1 MASNPSETSELI
13 VRDFLIKAGL
23 EKTLAALNEECR
35 EKSRPTPT
43 VEAWY
48 EMSLAVKLPELLLK
62 YSNGSQLEQTPIV
75 EVLLSHL
82 RTLLGTTVRQPLDKS
97 LLPAQPQ
104 RLVLNGEGT
113 CSIVS
118 EYGASQSP
126 VNELPVSPSKPTIS
140 VLEPTGTRVVVPMEY
155 SDRHPHERK
164 SRLIQTSTADV
175 PSFSFRPKPEAPQPE
190 DKPPMVSSATPIV
203 HTKVPKSRKDD
214 SEKPKQHGEYYMPVE
229 MRARMIH
236 RSMEVMR
243 KNEEEAAR
251 VDTVTKSNAARL
263 KLDDL
268 KKNHQEEAYQ
278 LKKKRPCGLCEVKF
292 SEVNLPVAVTLKAI
306 YDLRHT
312 WMLRRTA
319 QLEAQKQAA
328 LQARKSAGAD
338 LESDLSIVSVEKK
351 EDAKHRVTT
360 LVQNGALLQPTRSY
374 DQRRVCSF
382 CAQFF
387 ESDEV
392 YRPSFGAK
400 LAKLQDEK
408 REKEAAEDNKFWD
421 PLMNPIST
429 LDTTSKKARQRR
441 SNRHKRIEAELAHG
455 RSLVSSHNPEL
466 DLFEEHTEEGTSYL
480 PTKPQKKSGTGN
492 YSTSSFKPVPKSL
505 LDMEKDAEAKL
516 FREAASMSAFW
527 HAEAT
532 NTLMTNG
539 MDSFKKSNKDR
550 NTAKATVV

>member
-1 MASNPSETSELI
+1 M
-13 VRDFLIKAGL
+13 
-23 EKTLAALNEECR
+23 
-35 EKSRPTPT
+35 
-43 VEAWY
+43 
-48 EMSLAVKLPELLLK
+48 
-62 YSNGSQLEQTPIV
+62 
-75 EVLLSHL
+75 
-82 RTLLGTTVRQPLDKS
+82 DKS
-97 LLPAQPQ
+97 LLPTQPR
-104 RLVLNGEGT
+104 RLTVTGEVGT
-113 CSIVS
+113 SSVVS
-118 EYGASQSP
+118 DFDGSQSP
-126 VNELPVSPSKPTIS
+126 TAHPVQPTIS
-140 VLEPTGTRVVVPMEY
+140 ILEPKGNRVVISSPN
-155 SDRHPHERK
+155 SPHTDRHPHERK
-164 SRLIQTSTADV
+164 SRLIQTSTSET
-175 PSFSFRPKPEAPQPE
+175 PSFSFRPKPEAPKNEEKAPMTSA
-190 DKPPMVSSATPIV
+190 PPLV
-203 HTKVPKSRKDD
+203 HSKVVKSRKD
-214 SEKPKQHGEYYMPVE
+214 EEGGKHGEYYMPVE

-251 VDTVTKSNAARL
+251 VDSVTKQNAARL
-263 KLDDL
+263 KLDEL
-268 KKNHQEEAYQ
+268 KKNHQEEVFQ
-278 LKKKRPCGLCEVKF
+278 LKKKRACGLCEVKF

-328 LQARKSAGAD
+328 LQARKSPGGD
-338 LESDLSIVSVEKK
+338 LESDLSIVSVDKK
-351 EDAKHRVTT
+351 EDAKHRVTV

-400 LAKLQDEK
+400 LAKLQAEK
-408 REKEAAEDNKFWD
+408 REKETAEDNKFWD
-421 PLMNPIST
+421 PLMHPIHT

-441 SNRHKRIEAELAHG
+441 SHRHKRIEAEQATG
-455 RSLVSSHNPEL
+455 RSLVSSHNPEMSL
-466 DLFEEHTEEGTSYL
+466 LEETGGGAVNDSTFFVAVKS
-480 PTKPQKKSGTGN
+480 KKSPTAVHGHN
-492 YSTSSFKPVPKSL
+492 STSSFKSPPSKSL

-539 MDSFKKSNKDR
+539 MNSFKKTNKDR